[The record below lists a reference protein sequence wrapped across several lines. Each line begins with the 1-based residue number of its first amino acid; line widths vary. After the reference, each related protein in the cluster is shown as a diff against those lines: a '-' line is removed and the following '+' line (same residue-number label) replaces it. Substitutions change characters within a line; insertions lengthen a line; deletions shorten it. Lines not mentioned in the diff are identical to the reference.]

1 MYPQYPGAQPAYP
14 QPPYYGQQQY
24 SGCVKFLLYA
34 LSLLIPLAGIII
46 GIVFTT
52 RPDPESKG
60 LGKTCLILGI
70 ASIVLGCCIG
80 VALGFGPV
88 ILAFITEFLQ
98 SSGY

>member
-1 MYPQYPGAQPAYP
+1 MYQQYPGQQPMYP
-14 QPPYYGQQQY
+14 QPPYYGQQY

-34 LSLLIPLAGIII
+34 LSFLVPLAGIII
-46 GIVFTT
+46 AIVFMT

-60 LGKTCLILGI
+60 LGRTCLILGI
-70 ASIVLGCCIG
+70 VSIALGCCIG

-88 ILAFITEFLQ
+88 IMAFIAEFLQ